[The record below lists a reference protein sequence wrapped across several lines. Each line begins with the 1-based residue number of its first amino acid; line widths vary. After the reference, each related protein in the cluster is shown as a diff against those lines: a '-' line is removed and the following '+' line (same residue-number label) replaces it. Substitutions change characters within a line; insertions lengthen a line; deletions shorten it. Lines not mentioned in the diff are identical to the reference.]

1 MRWWK
6 AHENGNGSVFPPYWI
21 SVPPDAD
28 KHYGCPRRDMCD
40 FAHGLDEL
48 TGEGREEFLR
58 ELAKQKKEKEQE
70 ALLVDDDCNV

>member
-1 MRWWK
+1 
-6 AHENGNGSVFPPYWI
+6 
-21 SVPPDAD
+21 
-28 KHYGCPRRDMCD
+28 MCD

-70 ALLVDDDCNV
+70 ACLEVEMGEA

>member
-1 MRWWK
+1 
-6 AHENGNGSVFPPYWI
+6 
-21 SVPPDAD
+21 
-28 KHYGCPRRDMCD
+28 MCD

-70 ALLVDDDCNV
+70 AWWTAEMCEA

>member
-1 MRWWK
+1 MVMLPL
-6 AHENGNGSVFPPYWI
+6 S
-21 SVPPDAD
+21 PDS
-28 KHYGCPRRDMCD
+28 KFRRTPTSTTAVRAATWCD

-70 ALLVDDDCNV
+70 ACLEVEMCEA